1 MVGYNI
7 NNFCNNISFKAS
19 ISDKDI
25 DSLKASK
32 QHFSDCYLMSSL
44 ECLSNSENGKRILK
58 EQLQRDDKDTRKIN
72 CYLYNKEGQR
82 VKYTIP
88 SNNVLKGYEKLYK
101 KQSNEIVRCVD
112 ISVNEYEKKYNRSTN
127 FSINRCKY
135 SIL

>member
-44 ECLSNSENGKRILK
+44 ESLAQSDNGKKILK
-58 EQLQRDDKDTRKIN
+58 DAIHRDDNDPNKIN
-72 CYLYNKEGQR
+72 CYLYTPMGNRECFS
-82 VKYTIP
+82 VPTA
-88 SNNVLKGYEKLYK
+88 SVVKGYEKVYK
-101 KQSNEIVRCVD
+101 YQPNEIIRSMDV
-112 ISVNEYEKKYNRSTN
+112 SVNEYEKKYICN
-127 FSINRCKY
+127 I
-135 SIL
+135 